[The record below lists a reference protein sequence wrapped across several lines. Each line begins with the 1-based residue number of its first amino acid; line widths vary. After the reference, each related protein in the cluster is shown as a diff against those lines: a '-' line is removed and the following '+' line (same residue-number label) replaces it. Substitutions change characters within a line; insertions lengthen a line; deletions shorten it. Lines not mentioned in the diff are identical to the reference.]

1 MAQRHKGYGAIDFL
15 VAAGCLFISVM
26 MFMIITAAG
35 VQ

>member
-1 MAQRHKGYGAIDFL
+1 MAQRHKGISLIDFI

-26 MFMIITAAG
+26 MFMIMTAAG

>member
-1 MAQRHKGYGAIDFL
+1 MAQRHKGFSLIDFI

-26 MFMIITAAG
+26 MFMIMTAAG

>member
-1 MAQRHKGYGAIDFL
+1 MAQRHKGYSAIDFL

>member
-1 MAQRHKGYGAIDFL
+1 MAQRHKGFSLIDFV

-26 MFMIITAAG
+26 MFMIMTAAG

>member
-1 MAQRHKGYGAIDFL
+1 MAQRNKGYSAIDFL

-26 MFMIITAAG
+26 MFMIMTAAG

>member
-1 MAQRHKGYGAIDFL
+1 MAQRHKGYSLIDFL

-26 MFMIITAAG
+26 MFMIMTAAG

>member
-1 MAQRHKGYGAIDFL
+1 MAQRHKEYSAIDFL

>member
-1 MAQRHKGYGAIDFL
+1 MAQRHKGFSLVDVI

-26 MFMIITAAG
+26 MFMIMTAAG

>member
-1 MAQRHKGYGAIDFL
+1 MDQRHKGYSAIDFL

-26 MFMIITAAG
+26 MFMIMTAAG